1 MKKVIFVR
9 VPRTASTNFTGIL
22 EHIYKPKIVRDL
34 VWQQMPAKERTKKLK
49 RGEYFYDF
57 DNMAYP
63 VKNIR
68 KYDAIEGHFL
78 AKKYADL
85 KDEYKFVTFLRNP
98 VERVISHFNIIIS
111 RQDRLKIDIKKFAE
125 IYKNLHTS
133 MIGNPNDFAF
143 IGITEMFSFSTWLFY
158 KKFDIPKKKRL
169 SVKSRKRI
177 RTVGKKR
184 PVSKKEKEYI
194 REINAKDFELYNHI
208 RKQMEERE
216 KMRKTRI
223 KKRRDRLEAK
233 RKREEKRSEDGK
245 AKNTT
250 DN

>member
-98 VERVISHFNIIIS
+98 VERVISH
-111 RQDRLKIDIKKFAE
+111 
-125 IYKNLHTS
+125 
-133 MIGNPNDFAF
+133 
-143 IGITEMFSFSTWLFY
+143 
-158 KKFDIPKKKRL
+158 
-169 SVKSRKRI
+169 
-177 RTVGKKR
+177 
-184 PVSKKEKEYI
+184 
-194 REINAKDFELYNHI
+194 
-208 RKQMEERE
+208 
-216 KMRKTRI
+216 
-223 KKRRDRLEAK
+223 
-233 RKREEKRSEDGK
+233 
-245 AKNTT
+245 
-250 DN
+250 